1 MGDDHGTTTYL
12 DEVMPAWSRRTVQG
26 RAVDVPVAAV
36 AEAIHAFTL
45 DEAHLAN
52 LLVAARTLGRN
63 LRTSRRFA
71 ETGDYEPGH
80 LVLAETERELCF
92 GFVGRPWPGG
102 APGPA
107 IADADAFR
115 DCEVLDLVKVA
126 VSIRCAP
133 ADYGTLLA
141 TETRI
146 LVGPLA
152 ERPFDLYWAVVRF
165 GSGAV
170 RRSLLRA
177 IARRA
182 EAGAAGAA

>member
-1 MGDDHGTTTYL
+1 MSDDYGKATRL
-12 DEVMPAWSRRTVQG
+12 DEFVPEWTYRTVHG
-26 RAVDVPVAAV
+26 RAVDASVESVAQ
-36 AEAIHAFTL
+36 AIRSFAL
-45 DEAHLAN
+45 NEAHLAN
-52 LLVAARTLGRN
+52 LLVAVRTLGRN
-63 LRTSRRFA
+63 LRQSRRFA

-80 LVLAETERELCF
+80 LVLDETDRELCF

-102 APGPA
+102 QPGPV
-107 IADADAFR
+107 ITDAEEFR
-115 DCEVLDLVKVA
+115 TYEVLDLVKVA

-152 ERPFDLYWAVVRF
+152 RRPFDVYWAVVRF

-182 EAGAAGAA
+182 ESAGEVA